1 MPKIYPIGGGKGGI
15 GKSFVA
21 ANLGASIAKQGH
33 QVVLVDLDLGA
44 SNLHT
49 FLGIENP
56 KSGINNF
63 LNKSVE
69 KFENLAAPTHIPNL
83 FFISSLHCSME
94 ISNLVYAQ
102 KLKIIKAVRKL
113 PFDYVILDLGAGTN
127 FNTLD
132 FFLTSH
138 DGIFICVP
146 EPTSI
151 ENAFRFIRATYLR
164 KLKRIIKRH
173 AFNAAV
179 KNAVFNPGPS
189 DLTALQSRDIIDI
202 VLKRDPDREMFLK
215 DRLSEFNFKLILNQF
230 RKNFNPNLGQKLEIV
245 CNRHLYS
252 TFQFLG
258 NISYDERVAESVFAR
273 KLYVQKYPYTA
284 TAVDLKNIADVLTKN
299 KAPASVFTQIGLP
312 Q

>member
-1 MPKIYPIGGGKGGI
+1 MPKIIPIGGGKGGV

-21 ANLGASIAKQGH
+21 ANLGASIARQGH

-49 FLGIENP
+49 LLGIENP

-63 LNKSVE
+63 LNKSVD
-69 KFENLAAPTHIPNL
+69 KLENLSAPTNIPNL

-94 ISNLVYAQ
+94 ISNLVYAY

-132 FFLTSH
+132 FFLTSN
-138 DGIFICVP
+138 DGIIICSP

-151 ENAFRFIRATYLR
+151 ENVFRFIRATYLR

-179 KNAVFNPGPS
+179 KNAVINPASADSTGLKS
-189 DLTALQSRDIIDI
+189 DDIIDI
-202 VLKRDPDREMFLK
+202 VLKRDPDKEMFLK
-215 DRLSEFNFKLILNQF
+215 QRLSEFNFKLILNQF
-230 RKNFNPNLGQKLEIV
+230 RENYDKNLGRKIRMV
-245 CNRHLYS
+245 CNQHFYS

-258 NISYDERVAESVFAR
+258 NIRHDERVAESVFAR
-273 KLYVQKYPYTA
+273 KLYVQKYPYT
-284 TAVDLKNIADVLTKN
+284 TTSIDLKKITDVITTN
-299 KAPASVFTQIGLP
+299 KAPASVFSQIA
-312 Q
+312 

>member
-1 MPKIYPIGGGKGGI
+1 MSEIYPIGGGKGGV

-56 KSGINNF
+56 KIGINSF
-63 LNKSVE
+63 LNKSIE
-69 KFENLAAPTHIPNL
+69 KFENLAAPTNIPNL

-132 FFLTSH
+132 FFLTSN

-179 KNAVFNPGPS
+179 KDAVFNPNPT
-189 DLTALQSRDIIDI
+189 DNAAQQSRDIIDI
-202 VLKRDPDREMFLK
+202 VLKHDPDRELFLREK
-215 DRLSEFNFKLILNQF
+215 LSEFNFKLILNQF
-230 RKNFNPNLGQKLEIV
+230 RKNIYPTLGQKIATV
-245 CNRHLYS
+245 CNRHFYS

-258 NISYDERVAESVFAR
+258 NISYDERVAESVFSR
-273 KLYVQKYPYTA
+273 KLYIHKYPYTTTSIDLKKI
-284 TAVDLKNIADVLTKN
+284 TAVITKN
-299 KAPASVFTQIGLP
+299 KAPASVVTQIG
-312 Q
+312 

>member
-1 MPKIYPIGGGKGGI
+1 MPEIYPIGGGKGGV

-56 KSGINNF
+56 KIGINSF
-63 LNKSVE
+63 LNKSIE
-69 KFENLAAPTHIPNL
+69 KFENLAAPTNIPNL

-132 FFLTSH
+132 FFLTSN

-179 KNAVFNPGPS
+179 KDAVFNPNPT
-189 DLTALQSRDIIDI
+189 DNAAQQSRDIIDI
-202 VLKRDPDREMFLK
+202 VLKHDPDRELFLREK
-215 DRLSEFNFKLILNQF
+215 LSEFNFKFILNQF
-230 RKNFNPNLGQKLEIV
+230 RKNIYPTLGQKIETV
-245 CNRHLYS
+245 CNRHFYS

-258 NISYDERVAESVFAR
+258 NISYDERVAESVFSR
-273 KLYVQKYPYTA
+273 KLYIHKYPYT
-284 TAVDLKNIADVLTKN
+284 TTSIDLKKIAAVITKN
-299 KAPASVFTQIGLP
+299 KAPASVFTQIG
-312 Q
+312 

>member
-1 MPKIYPIGGGKGGI
+1 MPEIFPIGGGKGGV

-21 ANLGASIAKQGH
+21 ANLGASIARQGH

-49 FLGIENP
+49 LLGIENP

-63 LNKSVE
+63 LNKSVD
-69 KFENLAAPTHIPNL
+69 KLENLSAPTNIPNL

-94 ISNLVYAQ
+94 ISNLVYAY

-132 FFLTSH
+132 FFLTSN
-138 DGIFICVP
+138 DGIIICSP

-151 ENAFRFIRATYLR
+151 ENVFRFIRATYLR

-179 KNAVFNPGPS
+179 KNAVINPAPADS
-189 DLTALQSRDIIDI
+189 TALKSGDIIDI
-202 VLKRDPDREMFLK
+202 VLKRDPDKEMFLK
-215 DRLSEFNFKLILNQF
+215 QRLSEFNFKLILNQF
-230 RKNFNPNLGQKLEIV
+230 RKNYDKNLGRKIRMV
-245 CNRHLYS
+245 CTQHFYS

-258 NISYDERVAESVFAR
+258 NIRYDERVPESVFAR
-273 KLYVQKYPYTA
+273 KLYVQKYPYT
-284 TAVDLKNIADVLTKN
+284 TTSIDLKKITDVITTN
-299 KAPASVFTQIGLP
+299 KAPASVFSQIA
-312 Q
+312 

>member
-1 MPKIYPIGGGKGGI
+1 MPEIYPIGGGKGGV

-56 KSGINNF
+56 KIGINSF
-63 LNKSVE
+63 LNKSIE
-69 KFENLAAPTHIPNL
+69 KFENLAAPTNIPNL

-132 FFLTSH
+132 FFLTSN

-179 KNAVFNPGPS
+179 KDAVFNPNPT
-189 DLTALQSRDIIDI
+189 DNAAQQSRDIIDI
-202 VLKRDPDREMFLK
+202 VLKHDPDRELFLREK
-215 DRLSEFNFKLILNQF
+215 LSEFNFKLILNQF
-230 RKNFNPNLGQKLEIV
+230 RKNIYPTLGQKIATV
-245 CNRHLYS
+245 CNRHFYS

-258 NISYDERVAESVFAR
+258 NISYDERVAESVFSR
-273 KLYVQKYPYTA
+273 KLYIHKYPYTTTSIDLKKI
-284 TAVDLKNIADVLTKN
+284 TAVITKN
-299 KAPASVFTQIGLP
+299 KAPASVVTQIG
-312 Q
+312 

>member
-1 MPKIYPIGGGKGGI
+1 MPEIIPIGGGKGGV

-21 ANLGASIAKQGH
+21 ANLGASIARQGH

-49 FLGIENP
+49 LLGIENP

-63 LNKSVE
+63 LNKSVD
-69 KFENLAAPTHIPNL
+69 KLENLSAPTNIPNL

-102 KLKIIKAVRKL
+102 KLKLIKAVRKL

-132 FFLTSH
+132 FFLTSN

-164 KLKRIIKRH
+164 KLKRIIKRN

-179 KNAVFNPGPS
+179 KNAVFDPNPA
-189 DLTALQSRDIIDI
+189 DNAALQSRDIIDI
-202 VLKRDPDREMFLK
+202 VLKRDPDKELFLREK
-215 DRLSEFNFKLILNQF
+215 LSEFNFKLILNQF
-230 RKNFNPNLGQKLEIV
+230 RKNIYPTLGQNIATV
-245 CNRHLYS
+245 YNRHFYS

-258 NISYDERVAESVFAR
+258 NISYDERVMESVISR
-273 KLYVQKYPYTA
+273 KLYIHRYPYT
-284 TAVDLKNIADVLTKN
+284 TTSIDLKKIADVIIKN
-299 KAPASVFTQIGLP
+299 KAPASVFSQIG
-312 Q
+312 

>member
-56 KSGINNF
+56 KNGINNF

-132 FFLTSH
+132 FFLTSN

-179 KNAVFNPGPS
+179 KNAVFNPDRA
-189 DLTALQSRDIIDI
+189 DLTAPQPRDIIDI

-215 DRLSEFNFKLILNQF
+215 DILSEFNFKLILNQF
-230 RKNFNPNLGQKLEIV
+230 RKNYDKNLGRKIGMV
-245 CNRHLYS
+245 CNQHFYS
-252 TFQFLG
+252 NFQFLG
-258 NISYDERVAESVFAR
+258 NISYDERVTESIFSR
-273 KLYVQKYPYTA
+273 KLYLQKYPYT
-284 TAVDLKNIADVLTKN
+284 TTSIDLKIIADVITKN
-299 KAPASVFTQIGLP
+299 KAPASVLTQIA
-312 Q
+312 